1 MKMAFFTPMHKS
13 VFFSPWPKIKDS
25 DKKDLDICLP
35 VLTFLPMQK
44 ICSLCKKKFDGE
56 NLRKTFYSSEQKITL
71 AYSAYF

>member
-44 ICSLCKKKFDGE
+44 ICSLCKK
-56 NLRKTFYSSEQKITL
+56 NLMGRICEKPSTVVNKK
-71 AYSAYF
+71 

>member
-25 DKKDLDICLP
+25 DKKDLDICLA

-44 ICSLCKKKFDGE
+44 ILQPLQKKV
-56 NLRKTFYSSEQKITL
+56 
-71 AYSAYF
+71 